1 MATPS
6 RLSKLGLSGKKG
18 QVSTEGLQINAGD
31 WSVQNIAFKPNLVAS
46 TAQQNTGIY
55 FPPGAAVMGFIDV
68 ITPASGTTP
77 TISCG
82 PSSAP
87 TGLFDGVDVSS
98 AGMKPMNGSDPSSLG
113 EELEYSLGSA
123 DLTGLDCEIVFMA
136 LGKEV

>member
-18 QVSTEGLQINAGD
+18 QVSSENMAINVGD

-46 TAQQNTGIY
+46 TAQQDTGIY

-68 ITPASGTTP
+68 ITPAAGTTP
-77 TISCG
+77 TIDLG
-82 PSSAP
+82 PTSAP
-87 TGLFDGVDVSS
+87 DGLFDGVDVSTS
-98 AGMKPMNGSDPSSLG
+98 GLKPMNGLDPTSLG
-113 EELEYSLGSA
+113 EELVYTLGSA
-123 DLTGLDCEIVFMA
+123 DLTGLDCEFVVMV